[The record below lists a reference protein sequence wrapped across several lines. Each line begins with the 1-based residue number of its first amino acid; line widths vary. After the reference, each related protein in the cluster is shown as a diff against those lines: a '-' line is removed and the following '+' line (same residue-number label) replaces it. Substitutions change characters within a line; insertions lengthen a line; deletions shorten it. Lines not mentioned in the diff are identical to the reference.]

1 MQLLLLEEGGE
12 LAKKALFTP
21 RQDAGVVFHELVWK
35 KRASGAGVYLIAV
48 STEFSSLGKVAG

>member
-21 RQDAGVVFHELVWK
+21 RQDAGVVFHQLVWK
-35 KRASGAGVYLIAV
+35 KGLLAPDCI
-48 STEFSSLGKVAG
+48 